1 MQPKAASTTAQ
12 TNGGEAAKERGEY
25 SSRLSGAIS
34 SSMFSIGDLFKD
46 LREGPKSIKFPKD
59 LMKVLEQKLSE
70 IAMGRDP
77 ACATFLISQGRP
89 ADNMPQLL

>member
-1 MQPKAASTTAQ
+1 MQPKTIPSTPQ
-12 TNGGEAAKERGEY
+12 NNGSDAAKERGEY

-46 LREGPKSIKFPKD
+46 LREGPGNVKFPKD
-59 LMKVLEQKLSE
+59 LMKVLERKLSE

-77 ACATFLISQGRP
+77 ACVGLQP
-89 ADNMPQLL
+89 NMAGPLKSHF